1 MTRHT
6 IGANLNSGDVVEVT
20 RDLPRPPAARRHQ
33 CNENVRRSRDVD
45 YPMPLVNEMISTKAV
60 AMGSTMVRRK
70 VWCLWK
76 PLMRRWLFFIW
87 LLTWVMETV
96 ITFTDSR
103 VMSRG
108 FSCGLILQQS
118 PSYGGRIFENWV
130 KNGLNLHFWACDDV
144 NFLVG

>member
-70 VWCLWK
+70 V
-76 PLMRRWLFFIW
+76 
-87 LLTWVMETV
+87 
-96 ITFTDSR
+96 
-103 VMSRG
+103 
-108 FSCGLILQQS
+108 
-118 PSYGGRIFENWV
+118 
-130 KNGLNLHFWACDDV
+130 
-144 NFLVG
+144 